1 MTEKYEYCIIVSRA
15 FVHDFSYWANFVIFL
30 LYFLPL
36 QKENLLAFQSL
47 SVKPSSVCRLNQ

>member
-1 MTEKYEYCIIVSRA
+1 MTEKYEYCITISRT
-15 FVHDFSYWANFVIFL
+15 FVHDCSYWADFVIFL
-30 LYFLPL
+30 LHFLPL